1 MEPKLP
7 LMIQVSEQTMRKMN
21 WLKNRLLVTIL
32 SFSLTFVAFASKS
45 NAVDVFFFTLF
56 NLKISLNSLIN
67 D

>member
-21 WLKNRLLVTIL
+21 WLKNRLLVIL

-45 NAVDVFFFTLF
+45 NAVDVFFFYSF
-56 NLKISLNSLIN
+56 
-67 D
+67 